1 MVRDP
6 RESVVTVSGE
16 VKLEAVLG
24 EDAHVVPQDGLGRC
38 GQLEPLRYN
47 HILPDENVERLEP
60 FEIVLFVRSVLID

>member
-1 MVRDP
+1 MVGDSRQSDVA
-6 RESVVTVSGE
+6 RFGE
-16 VKLEAVLG
+16 IKLEAVLG

-38 GQLEPLRYN
+38 GQLEPLSYN